1 MLMRVLQRNRVLC
14 GGGGGGR
21 YLIQGLAYIVTVA
34 EAHLSPASWRTR
46 EGLGIAQ
53 SETEGP
59 GARSTKV

>member
-1 MLMRVLQRNRVLC
+1 MGR
-14 GGGGGGR
+14 GGGR